1 MLALKTK
8 QTCWFIS
15 TSNKMMSIQMFKIE
29 HTLLG
34 ATKFKGYRKAAQF
47 ECELIMKM
55 QKTGVKKRGYLSVCL
70 LKDNMYNWT

>member
-1 MLALKTK
+1 
-8 QTCWFIS
+8 
-15 TSNKMMSIQMFKIE
+15 MFKIE

-55 QKTGVKKRGYLSVCL
+55 QKTGVKKRGYLSICM